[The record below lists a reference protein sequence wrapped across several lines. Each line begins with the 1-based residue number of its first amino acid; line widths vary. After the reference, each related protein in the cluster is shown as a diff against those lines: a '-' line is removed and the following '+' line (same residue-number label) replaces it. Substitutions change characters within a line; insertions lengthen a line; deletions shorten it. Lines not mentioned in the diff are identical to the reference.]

1 MPALCIGRNKR
12 RAAYKSTTKNEE
24 DIPGLLC
31 CQSRA
36 YQPRCC
42 GHFFS
47 LSSCQRQGRGIFY
60 YKKGRHLFIIPAHR
74 TTLPHDLVEGEGSDR
89 GAREDAASAAAATSF
104 EGPDG
109 IQPQPAREKQCVS
122 GSRWRTHP
130 ACGHRGE
137 NYLSLC
143 VFSLS
148 LGWHSRTSNRPVVNT
163 FMEIIHPAATK
174 FKFKQNR
181 EKETNE
187 SRVDYA
193 KHKRAIICAAVFM
206 VSNLNRQCCWDNKFT
221 TRFFV

>member
-148 LGWHSRTSNRPVVNT
+148 LSRLAFSH
-163 FMEIIHPAATK
+163 I
-174 FKFKQNR
+174 KQ
-181 EKETNE
+181 T
-187 SRVDYA
+187 
-193 KHKRAIICAAVFM
+193 
-206 VSNLNRQCCWDNKFT
+206 CC
-221 TRFFV
+221 